1 MRACRGLNLA
11 RPALATTAGSIAPE
25 HGRLEYLLREAA
37 VTMEHIVP
45 ETPVPDV
52 PDRDSPLLFQAIV
65 EAADHADLGV
75 LITRSN
81 PADKKIELVY
91 FNATIERMTGRSRQE
106 ILDKGGLLPFVAP
119 EHRSLLGQLNAAR
132 IRGESLPT
140 RFSSALT
147 HANGREVPFEWTL
160 VPITLADQALNVSFM
175 VDVTHRRD
183 AEDALQRSQELF
195 QQVVTSA
202 PDGIY
207 ILRWPIILFTN
218 PAGARILDFDGPE
231 EVVGLNVLERLVPE
245 TTNLIEQRT
254 RRTYGARPP
263 EPHRYRGRNPNGRE
277 FAVEVSSLQTNFN
290 GEPAVLAFAR
300 DVTERDA
307 MLSLLLEVHKQSA
320 VSALAA
326 GVAHEINNP
335 LAYVLLNLEFLARE
349 MRELGGDPVRIRAMQ
364 QRLED
369 TRQGA
374 ERVKTIVR
382 DLQALTRKDEDI
394 RGRVDLDQI
403 LEHALHMAKRELR
416 QRGRVETAYGSVPC
430 VLGNPT
436 RLEQLFFNLIVNA
449 AHALGETDAPDRAIR
464 IRLTQG
470 ADGRVVAEVTDNGC
484 GMREEV
490 LARAF
495 EPFFTTK
502 PLGVG
507 AGLGLPI
514 CKRIV
519 DDLGGA
525 ITIQSQAGVGTSV
538 CVYFPACERSQLPAA
553 PVAQAASLPAPAQP
567 HPKRARVLVVDD
579 ERAVAESLC
588 AGLRDVHDVDTATS
602 VAEARAL
609 LLSKGEYDAVLCD
622 LAMPVESGV
631 VLHNYAQEH
640 YPALAERFV
649 FMTGGAFNDEMLE
662 FIGATRCPHMEKPFG
677 FDEIRALVDRAIA
690 RRYPTK
696 TPEP

>member
-1 MRACRGLNLA
+1 MD
-11 RPALATTAGSIAPE
+11 
-25 HGRLEYLLREAA
+25 Y
-37 VTMEHIVP
+37 IVSD
-45 ETPVPDV
+45 TPVPDL
-52 PDRDSPLLFQAIV
+52 PDHDSAALFQAIA

-81 PADKKIELVY
+81 PEETKLELVY
-91 FNATIERMTGRSRQE
+91 FNATLERLTGRSRKE
-106 ILDKGGLLPFVAP
+106 IVEKGGVLPFMSPA
-119 EHRSLLGQLNAAR
+119 ERTQLTRLNAAR
-132 IRGESLPT
+132 IRGERLPA
-140 RFSSALT
+140 RFTCGVT
-147 HANGREVPFEWTL
+147 HVSGREVPLEATI
-160 VPITLADQALNVSFM
+160 VPITLGRQQLNVSFL
-175 VDVTHRRD
+175 VDISSRRE
-183 AEDALQRSQELF
+183 AEAALRSSQELF

-207 ILRWPIILFTN
+207 ILRWPIVLFTN
-218 PAGARILDFDGPE
+218 PAGARILDFDSPD
-231 EVVGLNVLERLVPE
+231 EVVGLNVLERLIPE
-245 TTNLIEQRT
+245 ETNLIEQRT
-254 RRTYGARPP
+254 RRTPGARPP
-263 EPHRYRGRNPNGRE
+263 EPHRYRGRNPSGRE
-277 FAVEVSSLQTNFN
+277 FAVEVSSLQTHFN

-349 MRELGGDPVRIRAMQ
+349 LRDLGGDPLRIKAMQ

-394 RGRVDLDQI
+394 RGKVDLDQV

-416 QRGRVETAYGSVPC
+416 QRGRVETSFDPVPC

-436 RLEQLFFNLIVNA
+436 RLEQLFFNLVVNA
-449 AHALGETDAPDRAIR
+449 AHALGEVDAPDRAIR
-464 IRLTQG
+464 ISLARG
-470 ADGRVVAEVTDNGC
+470 VDGRVVAEVTDNGC

-519 DDLGGA
+519 DDLGGTM
-525 ITIQSQAGVGTSV
+525 TIQSRPGVGTTVSV
-538 CVYFPACERSQLPAA
+538 HLPAHEKLE
-553 PVAQAASLPAPAQP
+553 PTPPPPSPLRFVRDPLIPT
-567 HPKRARVLVVDD
+567 RARVLVVDD

-609 LLSKGEYDAVLCD
+609 LRANGEYDAVLCD
-622 LAMPVESGV
+622 LAMPVESGA
-631 VLHNYAQEH
+631 VLHDYASQHHPE
-640 YPALAERFV
+640 LAERFI
-649 FMTGGAFNDEMLE
+649 FMTGGAFNDEMMD
-662 FIGATRCPHMEKPFG
+662 FISTTRCPHVEKPFG
-677 FDEIRALVDRAIA
+677 FDEIRALVETAIA
-690 RRYPTK
+690 RRSASSS
-696 TPEP
+696 

>member
-1 MRACRGLNLA
+1 MD
-11 RPALATTAGSIAPE
+11 
-25 HGRLEYLLREAA
+25 Y
-37 VTMEHIVP
+37 IVS
-45 ETPVPDV
+45 ETPVPDL
-52 PDRDSPLLFQAIV
+52 PDRESALLFQAIAD
-65 EAADHADLGV
+65 AAEHADLGV

-81 PADKKIELVY
+81 PEATKLELVY
-91 FNATIERMTGRSRQE
+91 FNATLERMTGRTRSE
-106 ILDKGGLLPFVAP
+106 IVEIGGLLPFVPIEQRA
-119 EHRSLLGQLNAAR
+119 LLTGLNEAR
-132 IRGESLPT
+132 IRGERLPA
-140 RFSSALT
+140 RFASAFS
-147 HANGREVPFEWTL
+147 HESGRIVPFEATL
-160 VPITLADQALNVSFM
+160 VPIMLGKEALNVSFL
-175 VDVTHRRD
+175 VDVTQRRD
-183 AEDALQRSQELF
+183 AEAALRRSQELF
-195 QQVVTSA
+195 QQVVASA

-207 ILRWPIILFTN
+207 ILRWPTIVFAN
-218 PAGARILDFDGPE
+218 PAGARILDFDSPE
-231 EVVGLNVLERLVPE
+231 EVVGLNVLERLSPE
-245 TTNLIEQRT
+245 ATSLIEQRT
-254 RRTYGARPP
+254 LRSQGARPP
-263 EPHRYRGRNPNGRE
+263 EPHRYRGRNPSGRE
-277 FAVEVSSLQTNFN
+277 FAVEVSSLQTHFN

-349 MRELGGDPVRIRAMQ
+349 LREVGGDPLRIKAMQ

-394 RGRVDLDQI
+394 RGRVDLDQV

-416 QRGRVETAYGSVPC
+416 QRGRVETRYHPVPC

-449 AHALGETDAPDRAIR
+449 AHALSETDVPDRVIR
-464 IRLTQG
+464 VSLRQG
-470 ADGRVVAEVTDNGC
+470 SDGRVIAEITDNGC
-484 GMREEV
+484 GMRDEV

-495 EPFFTTK
+495 EPFYTTK

-519 DDLGGA
+519 DDLGGT
-525 ITIQSQAGVGTSV
+525 ITIQSKPGEGTTV
-538 CVYFPACERSQLPAA
+538 AVYFNPAITRAS
-553 PVAQAASLPAPAQP
+553 SLPPPAPS
-567 HPKRARVLVVDD
+567 HGLRRRILVVDD

-609 LLSKGEYDAVLCD
+609 LAANGEYDAVLCD
-622 LAMPVESGV
+622 VAMPMESGA
-631 VLHNYAQEH
+631 VLHAYAREH
-640 YPALAERFV
+640 HPALAQRFI
-649 FMTGGAFNDEMLE
+649 FMTGGAYTDEMLN
-662 FIGATRCPHMEKPFG
+662 FIGSTQCPHVEKPFG
-677 FDEIRALVDRAIA
+677 FDEIRTLVDATIA
-690 RRYPTK
+690 QALKPSA
-696 TPEP
+696 

>member
-1 MRACRGLNLA
+1 MD
-11 RPALATTAGSIAPE
+11 
-25 HGRLEYLLREAA
+25 Y
-37 VTMEHIVP
+37 IVSQ
-45 ETPVPDV
+45 TPVPDL
-52 PDRDSPLLFQAIV
+52 PDRESALLFQAIA

-81 PADKKIELVY
+81 PDAKLELVY
-91 FNATIERMTGRSRQE
+91 FNATLERMTGRTRSE
-106 ILDKGGLLPFVAP
+106 ILEIGGLLPFVP
-119 EHRSLLGQLNAAR
+119 VEQRTLLTDLNAAR
-132 IRGESLPT
+132 IRGERLPA
-140 RFSSALT
+140 RFSSAFS
-147 HANGREVPFEWTL
+147 HKSGREVPVEATL
-160 VPITLADQALNVSFM
+160 VPIMLGSQALNVSFL
-175 VDVTHRRD
+175 VDTTQRRE
-183 AEDALQRSQELF
+183 AEAALRRSQELF
-195 QQVVTSA
+195 QQVVASA

-207 ILRWPIILFTN
+207 ILRWPTIVFAN
-218 PAGARILDFDGPE
+218 PAGARILDFDSPE
-231 EVVGLNVLERLVPE
+231 EVVGLNVLERLSPE
-245 TTNLIEQRT
+245 ANSLIEQRT
-254 RRTYGARPP
+254 LRSQGERPP
-263 EPHRYRGRNPNGRE
+263 EAHRYRGRNPSGRE
-277 FAVEVSSLQTNFN
+277 FAVEVSSLQTHFN
-290 GEPAVLAFAR
+290 GEPALLAFAR

-349 MRELGGDPVRIRAMQ
+349 LRELGGDPLRIKAMQ

-394 RGRVDLDQI
+394 RGRVDLDQV

-416 QRGRVETAYGSVPC
+416 QRGRVETRYHPVPC

-449 AHALGETDAPDRAIR
+449 AHALSETDAPDRVIR
-464 IRLTQG
+464 ISLRQAT
-470 ADGRVVAEVTDNGC
+470 DGRVVAEVTDNGC
-484 GMREEV
+484 GMRDEV

-495 EPFFTTK
+495 EPFYTTK

-519 DDLGGA
+519 DDLGGT
-525 ITIQSQAGVGTSV
+525 ISIQSRPNEGTTVS
-538 CVYFPACERSQLPAA
+538 VYFQPALGHNSSVPPPIAAALAGPRS
-553 PVAQAASLPAPAQP
+553 
-567 HPKRARVLVVDD
+567 RILVVDD

-609 LLSKGEYDAVLCD
+609 LVANSEYDAVLCD
-622 LAMPVESGV
+622 VAMPLESGA
-631 VLHNYAQEH
+631 VLHAYAREH
-640 YPALAERFV
+640 HPALAQRFI
-649 FMTGGAFNDEMLE
+649 FMTGGAYTDEMLN
-662 FIGATRCPHMEKPFG
+662 FIGNTECPHVEKPFG
-677 FDEIRALVDRAIA
+677 FDEIRTLVDATIA
-690 RRYPTK
+690 RARSRDSSSSPS
-696 TPEP
+696 

>member
-1 MRACRGLNLA
+1 MD
-11 RPALATTAGSIAPE
+11 
-25 HGRLEYLLREAA
+25 
-37 VTMEHIVP
+37 HIVS

-52 PDRDSPLLFQAIV
+52 PDCDSPLLFQAIV

-81 PADKKIELVY
+81 PDDKRIELVY
-91 FNATIERMTGRSRQE
+91 FNATVERMTGRSRQE
-106 ILDKGGLLPFVAP
+106 VLDKGGLLPFVP
-119 EHRSLLGQLNAAR
+119 LEHRGLLTQLNAAR
-132 IRGESLPT
+132 IRGEALPT

-147 HANGREVPFEWTL
+147 HLSGHEVPFEWTL
-160 VPITLADQALNVSFM
+160 VPVTIGGQALNVSFL
-175 VDVTHRRD
+175 VDLTQRRE
-183 AEDALQRSQELF
+183 AEAALRRSQDLF

-207 ILRWPIILFTN
+207 ILRWPIVLFTN

-245 TTNLIEQRT
+245 ATNLIEQRT
-254 RRTYGARPP
+254 RRSYGARPP

-416 QRGRVETAYGSVPC
+416 QRGRVETDYGPVPC

-449 AHALGETDAPDRAIR
+449 AHALGESDLPDRVIR
-464 IRLTQG
+464 IALSQKP
-470 ADGRVVAEVTDNGC
+470 DGRVVAEITDNGC

-525 ITIQSQAGVGTSV
+525 ITIQSKAGHGTTV
-538 CVYFPACERSQLPAA
+538 FVYFPPCERSQLSAA
-553 PVAQAASLPAPAQP
+553 PVASETPATPRAEV
-567 HPKRARVLVVDD
+567 KRSRVLVVDD

-588 AGLRDVHDVDTATS
+588 AGLRDVHDVDAATS

-609 LLSKGEYDAVLCD
+609 LHSKGEYDAVLCD

-631 VLHNYAQEH
+631 VLHAYVQAH
-640 YPALAERFV
+640 YPALAERFI
-649 FMTGGAFNDEMLE
+649 FMTGGAFNDEMQE
-662 FIGATRCPHMEKPFG
+662 FIGATRCPHVEKPFG
-677 FDEIRALVDRAIA
+677 FDEIRALVDQAIA
-690 RRYPTK
+690 RRATAQQV
-696 TPEP
+696 

>member
-1 MRACRGLNLA
+1 
-11 RPALATTAGSIAPE
+11 
-25 HGRLEYLLREAA
+25 
-37 VTMEHIVP
+37 MEHTVS
-45 ETPVPDV
+45 ETPIPDV
-52 PDRDSPLLFQAIV
+52 SNRDSPALFQAIV
-65 EAADHADLGV
+65 EAAEHADLGV

-81 PADKKIELVY
+81 PTERRLELVY
-91 FNATIERMTGRSRQE
+91 FNTMIERMTGRTRQE
-106 ILDKGGLLPFVAP
+106 ILDKGGLLPFVPP
-119 EHRSLLGQLNAAR
+119 EHRGLLQQLNAAR
-132 IRGESLPT
+132 IRGETLPT
-140 RFSSALT
+140 RFSSAIT
-147 HANGREVPFEWTL
+147 HASGREVPFEWTL
-160 VPITLADQALNVSFM
+160 VPITLNDQQLNVSFL
-175 VDVTHRRD
+175 VDVTDRRE
-183 AEDALQRSQELF
+183 AEDALRRSQELF

-231 EVVGLNVLERLVPE
+231 EVIGLNVLERLVPE
-245 TTNLIEQRT
+245 ETSLIQQRT
-254 RRTYGARPP
+254 RRTWGARPP

-277 FAVEVSSLQTNFN
+277 FAVEVSSLQTYFN

-349 MRELGGDPVRIRAMQ
+349 LRELGGDPVRIRAMQ

-416 QRGRVETAYGSVPC
+416 QRGRVETHYGSVPH

-449 AHALGETDAPDRAIR
+449 AHALGDVDGPDRFIR
-464 IRLTQG
+464 IVLAQSS
-470 ADGRVVAEVTDNGC
+470 DGRVVAEVTDNGC

-519 DDLGGA
+519 DDLGGT
-525 ITIQSQAGVGTSV
+525 ITIQSRPGVGTSV
-538 CVYFPACERSQLPAA
+538 YVYFPSAEKKRLPASPVPPAPPVAQPRVEPPAPAA
-553 PVAQAASLPAPAQP
+553 PASDGV
-567 HPKRARVLVVDD
+567 RARVLVVDD

-609 LLSKGEYDAVLCD
+609 LHAKGEYDAVLCD

-631 VLHNYAQEH
+631 VLHGYAQEH
-640 YPALAERFV
+640 FPALADRFV

-662 FIGATRCPHMEKPFG
+662 FIGTTHCPHVEKPFG
-677 FDEIRALVDRAIA
+677 FDEIRALVDQAIA
-690 RRYPTK
+690 RRPRA
-696 TPEP
+696 

>member
-1 MRACRGLNLA
+1 MA
-11 RPALATTAGSIAPE
+11 SIALRN
-25 HGRLEYLLREAA
+25 GRLEYLLRATA
-37 VTMEHIVP
+37 VTMERSVT

-65 EAADHADLGV
+65 EAADHANLGV

-81 PADKKIELVY
+81 PEEKKIELIY
-91 FNATIERMTGRSRQE
+91 FNATVERMTGRSRQE
-106 ILDKGGLLPFVAP
+106 ILDKGGLLPFVPP
-119 EHRSLLGQLNAAR
+119 EHRGVLTQLNAAR
-132 IRGESLPT
+132 IRGETLPA
-140 RFSSALT
+140 RFSSAIT
-147 HANGREVPFEWTL
+147 HVSGREIPFEATL
-160 VPITLADQALNVSFM
+160 VPITLGDQALNVSFLM
-175 VDVTHRRD
+175 DVTHRRE
-183 AEDALQRSQELF
+183 AEAALRRSQELF

-207 ILRWPIILFTN
+207 ILRWPIVLFTN

-245 TTNLIEQRT
+245 ETSLIEQRT
-254 RRTYGARPP
+254 RRSWGARPP

-277 FAVEVSSLQTNFN
+277 FAVEVSSLQTYFN
-290 GEPAVLAFAR
+290 DEPAVLAFAR

-349 MRELGGDPVRIRAMQ
+349 LRELGGDPARIRAMQ

-416 QRGRVETAYGSVPC
+416 QRGRVETNYGSVPC

-436 RLEQLFFNLIVNA
+436 RLEQLFFNLLVNA
-449 AHALGETDAPDRAIR
+449 AHALGETDEPDRVIR
-464 IRLTQG
+464 ITLSRSS
-470 ADGRVVAEVTDNGC
+470 DGRVVAEVADNGC

-519 DDLGGA
+519 DDLGGT
-525 ITIQSQAGVGTSV
+525 ITIQSRPGYGTTV
-538 CVYFPACERSQLPAA
+538 FVYFPPCEKAQLAAADEAPEALAPAFTPKPVAEPPAA
-553 PVAQAASLPAPAQP
+553 QST
-567 HPKRARVLVVDD
+567 RARVLVVDD

-609 LLSKGEYDAVLCD
+609 LHANGEYDAVLCD

-631 VLHNYAQEH
+631 VLHAYAQKH
-640 YPALAERFV
+640 FPALAERFV

-662 FIGATRCPHMEKPFG
+662 FIGATSCPHVEKPFG
-677 FDEIRALVDRAIA
+677 FDEIRALVEKAIA
-690 RRYPTK
+690 HGR
-696 TPEP
+696 

>member
-1 MRACRGLNLA
+1 
-11 RPALATTAGSIAPE
+11 
-25 HGRLEYLLREAA
+25 
-37 VTMEHIVP
+37 MEHTVS
-45 ETPVPDV
+45 ETPIPDV
-52 PDRDSPLLFQAIV
+52 PSRDSPLLFQAIV
-65 EAADHADLGV
+65 EAAEHADLGV
-75 LITRSN
+75 VITRSN
-81 PADKKIELVY
+81 PTERRIELIY
-91 FNATIERMTGRSRQE
+91 FNATIERMTGRTRQE
-106 ILDKGGLLPFVAP
+106 ILDKGGLLPFVP
-119 EHRSLLGQLNAAR
+119 SEHRSLLTQLNAAR
-132 IRGESLPT
+132 IRGETLPT
-140 RFSSALT
+140 RFSSAIT
-147 HANGREVPFEWTL
+147 HVSGREVPFEWTL
-160 VPITLADQALNVSFM
+160 VPITLDDEQLNVSFL
-175 VDVTHRRD
+175 VDVTHQRE
-183 AEDALQRSQELF
+183 AEDALRRSQELF

-245 TTNLIEQRT
+245 ETSLIEQRT
-254 RRTYGARPP
+254 RRTWGARPP

-277 FAVEVSSLQTNFN
+277 FAVEVSSLQTFFN

-349 MRELGGDPVRIRAMQ
+349 LRELGGDPARIRAMQ

-394 RGRVDLDQI
+394 RGRVELDQI

-416 QRGRVETAYGSVPC
+416 QRGRVETHYGSVPH

-449 AHALGETDAPDRAIR
+449 AHALGDVDGPDRFIR
-464 IRLTQG
+464 IVLAQSS
-470 ADGRVVAEVTDNGC
+470 DGRVVAEVTDNGC

-519 DDLGGA
+519 DDLGGT
-525 ITIQSQAGVGTSV
+525 ITIQSRPAVGTSV
-538 CVYFPACERSQLPAA
+538 YVYFPSAEKPRRSTPAPLIPTRA
-553 PVAQAASLPAPAQP
+553 EPLIASAKATSPTTPNTAASGSAAQP
-567 HPKRARVLVVDD
+567 ANGGVRARVLVVDD

-609 LLSKGEYDAVLCD
+609 LHAKGEYDAVLCD

-631 VLHNYAQEH
+631 VLHTYAQEH
-640 YPALAERFV
+640 FPALADRFV

-662 FIGATRCPHMEKPFG
+662 FIGATHCPHVEKPFG
-677 FDEIRALVDRAIA
+677 FDEIRALVDQAIA
-690 RRYPTK
+690 RRPRA
-696 TPEP
+696 

>member
-1 MRACRGLNLA
+1 MTE
-11 RPALATTAGSIAPE
+11 PSI
-25 HGRLEYLLREAA
+25 
-37 VTMEHIVP
+37 
-45 ETPVPDV
+45 PDV
-52 PDRDSPLLFQAIV
+52 PTRDSPLLFRAIV

-81 PADKKIELVY
+81 PTERKIELVY

-106 ILDKGGLLPFVAP
+106 ILDKGGLMPFVP
-119 EHRSLLGQLNAAR
+119 QEHRSLLAQLNAAR
-132 IRGESLPT
+132 IRGEALPT
-140 RFSSALT
+140 RFTSAIT
-147 HANGREVPFEWTL
+147 HVSGREVPFEWTL
-160 VPITLADQALNVSFM
+160 VPISHDGQQLNVSFL
-175 VDVTHRRD
+175 VDVTHRRE
-183 AEDALQRSQELF
+183 AEDALRRSQELF

-218 PAGARILDFDGPE
+218 PAGARILDFDGPD

-245 TTNLIEQRT
+245 ETSLIEQRT

-277 FAVEVSSLQTNFN
+277 FAVEVSSLQTYFN

-349 MRELGGDPVRIRAMQ
+349 LRELGGDPLRIRAMQ

-416 QRGRVETAYGSVPC
+416 QRGRVETHYGSVPH

-449 AHALGETDAPDRAIR
+449 AHALGEVDRSDRHIR
-464 IRLTQG
+464 IVLSQNS
-470 ADGRVVAEVTDNGC
+470 DGRVVAEITDNGC

-514 CKRIV
+514 CKRII
-519 DDLGGA
+519 DDLGGT
-525 ITIQSQAGVGTSV
+525 ITIQSRPGLGTSV
-538 CVYFPACERSQLPAA
+538 YVYFASAANPQLSAA
-553 PVAQAASLPAPAQP
+553 TPVPQGSTDSHSPVRGDAPADG
-567 HPKRARVLVVDD
+567 KRARVLVVDD

-609 LLSKGEYDAVLCD
+609 LHSKGEYDAVLCD

-631 VLHNYAQEH
+631 VLHSYVQQH
-640 YPALAERFV
+640 FPALADRFV

-662 FIGATRCPHMEKPFG
+662 FIGTTQCPHVEKPFG
-677 FDEIRALVDRAIA
+677 FDEIRGLVDQAIA
-690 RRYPTK
+690 RRSA
-696 TPEP
+696 